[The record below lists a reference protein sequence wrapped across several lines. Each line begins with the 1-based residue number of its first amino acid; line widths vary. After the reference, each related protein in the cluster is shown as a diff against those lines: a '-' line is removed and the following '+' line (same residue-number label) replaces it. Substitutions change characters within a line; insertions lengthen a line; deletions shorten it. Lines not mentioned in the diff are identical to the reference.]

1 MTSRDIRATT
11 AGVLFIVATVAAL
24 VTAPLLGS
32 LLDGDGLL
40 SAVAAHQTRLQ
51 VAALFQIVAALSIP
65 AIAIALYPVLRQRAA
80 AMALG
85 SVAFRLIEGVF
96 MALSA
101 VGTLVLVSMSGRPP
115 TGGTT
120 SAAAA
125 SSANLV
131 RDLRD
136 SAGCVSGLAFCTGAT
151 LYYVVFYRSQLIPR
165 WLSGWGL
172 VGTGLGFLSELLVLF
187 QVIGSLSGAQMAL
200 NVPIAVQ
207 EMVFAVW
214 LIWRGFSVPST
225 PPAPTLRSEPLVG
238 ATGRTQATTARDTPP
253 RADVGLPNGTY

>member
-1 MTSRDIRATT
+1 MTSRDVRATT

-24 VTAPLLGS
+24 LTAPLLGS
-32 LLDGDGLL
+32 LLDGDGFL
-40 SAVAAHQTRLQ
+40 SGVATHQTRLQ
-51 VAALFQIVAALSIP
+51 MAALLQIVAALSIP
-65 AIAIALYPVLRQRAA
+65 GIAIALYPVLRQRAA
-80 AMALG
+80 AMAMG
-85 SVAFRLIEGVF
+85 SVAFRLIEGAF

-101 VGTLVLVSMSGRPP
+101 AGVLVLVSMSDQLA
-115 TGGTT
+115 TDGTT

-125 SSANLV
+125 SSANLM

-136 SAGCVSGLAFCTGAT
+136 SAGVVSGLAFCTGAT

-187 QVIGSLSGAQMAL
+187 QLVGALSGAQMTL
-200 NVPIAVQ
+200 NIPIAIQ

-214 LIWRGFSVPST
+214 LIWKGFNVPST
-225 PPAPTLRSEPLVG
+225 SPAPTLHSQPLVG
-238 ATGRTQATTARDTPP
+238 ATERS
-253 RADVGLPNGTY
+253 

>member
-1 MTSRDIRATT
+1 MTSRDVRATT

-32 LLDGDGLL
+32 LLDGDGFL

-65 AIAIALYPVLRQRAA
+65 AIAIALYPVLKQRAA

-85 SVAFRLIEGVF
+85 AVGFRLIEGIF
-96 MALSA
+96 FALSA
-101 VGTLVLVSMSGRPP
+101 VGTLVLVAMSDSLASDGA
-115 TGGTT
+115 T

-125 SSANLV
+125 SSANLM

-151 LYYVVFYRSQLIPR
+151 LYYLVFYRFQLIPR

-172 VGTGLGFLSELLVLF
+172 LGIGLGFISELLVLF
-187 QVIGSLSGAQMAL
+187 QVIGSLSGTQMAL
-200 NVPIAVQ
+200 NVPIAIQ

-214 LIWRGFSVPST
+214 LIWKGFRVPASPAT
-225 PPAPTLRSEPLVG
+225 PTVRTEPLVG
-238 ATGRTQATTARDTPP
+238 AAAS
-253 RADVGLPNGTY
+253 V

>member
-1 MTSRDIRATT
+1 MTTSRDVRATT
-11 AGVLFIVATVAAL
+11 AGVMFIIATVAAL
-24 VTAPLLGS
+24 LTAPLLGS
-32 LLDGDGLL
+32 LLDGDRFLA
-40 SAVAAHQTRLQ
+40 AVAAHQTRLQ
-51 VAALFQIVAALSIP
+51 VAALLQIIAALSIP

-85 SVAFRLIEGVF
+85 SVGFRLIEGVF

-101 VGTLVLVSMSGRPP
+101 AGTLVLVAMSDQLA
-115 TGGTT
+115 TADTT
-120 SAAAA
+120 SAAAT

-172 VGTGLGFLSELLVLF
+172 IGTGLGFLAELLVLF
-187 QVIGSLSGAQMAL
+187 QVIGSLSGQQMAL
-200 NVPIAVQ
+200 NIPIAVQ
-207 EMVFAVW
+207 EMVFAGW
-214 LIWRGFSVPST
+214 LIWKGFNVPET
-225 PPAPTLRSEPLVG
+225 PPAPTMRSESLVG
-238 ATGRTQATTARDTPP
+238 AAGRA
-253 RADVGLPNGTY
+253 

>member
-1 MTSRDIRATT
+1 MTSRDVRATT

-24 VTAPLLGS
+24 LTAPLLGS
-32 LLDGDGLL
+32 LLDGDGFLPG
-40 SAVAAHQTRLQ
+40 VATHQTQLQ
-51 VAALFQIVAALSIP
+51 VAALLQIVAALSIP

-80 AMALG
+80 GMALG

-101 VGTLVLVSMSGRPP
+101 VGVLVLVAMSDQLA

-125 SSANLV
+125 SSADLV

-136 SAGCVSGLAFCTGAT
+136 SAGVVSGFAFCTGAT
-151 LYYVVFYRSQLIPR
+151 LYYIVFYRSQLIPR

-172 VGTGLGFLSELLVLF
+172 VGTALGFLSELLVLF
-187 QVIGSLSGAQMAL
+187 AVIGSLSGAQMAL
-200 NVPIAVQ
+200 NIPIAIQ

-214 LIWRGFSVPST
+214 LIWKGFRVPAS
-225 PPAPTLRSEPLVG
+225 PPTPTLRSEPLVG
-238 ATGRTQATTARDTPP
+238 ATGRT
-253 RADVGLPNGTY
+253 

>member
-1 MTSRDIRATT
+1 
-11 AGVLFIVATVAAL
+11 LFIVATVAAL
-24 VTAPLLGS
+24 ITAPLLGS
-32 LLDGDGLL
+32 LLDGDGFL
-40 SAVAAHQTRLQ
+40 SGVAAHQTRLQ
-51 VAALFQIVAALSIP
+51 LAALFQIVAALSIP

-85 SVAFRLIEGVF
+85 AVGFRLIEGVF
-96 MALSA
+96 LALSA
-101 VGTLVLVSMSGRPP
+101 VGTLVLVAMSDQLA
-115 TGGTT
+115 TGDTT

-151 LYYVVFYRSQLIPR
+151 LYYLVFFRSQMIPR

-187 QVIGSLSGAQMAL
+187 QIIGALSGAQMAL
-200 NVPIAVQ
+200 NVPIAIQ

-214 LIWRGFSVPST
+214 LIWKGFNVPAT
-225 PPAPTLRSEPLVG
+225 PPTPTIRTEPLAG
-238 ATGRTQATTARDTPP
+238 ATSRT
-253 RADVGLPNGTY
+253 

>member
-1 MTSRDIRATT
+1 MTSRDVRATT

-24 VTAPLLGS
+24 LTAPLLGS
-32 LLDGDGLL
+32 VLDGDGFL

-51 VAALFQIVAALSIP
+51 VASLFQIVAALSIP

-101 VGTLVLVSMSGRPP
+101 VGILVLVAISDQLA

-120 SAAAA
+120 SAAAT
-125 SSANLV
+125 SSADLV
-131 RDLRD
+131 RDLRE
-136 SAGCVSGLAFCTGAT
+136 SASVVSGLAFCTGAT
-151 LYYVVFYRSQLIPR
+151 LYYIVFYRCRLIPR

-172 VGTGLGFLSELLVLF
+172 VGTGLGLLSELLVLF
-187 QVIGSLSGAQMAL
+187 QVIGALSGPQMAL
-200 NVPIAVQ
+200 NIPIAIQ

-214 LIWRGFSVPST
+214 LIWKGFSVPST
-225 PPAPTLRSEPLVG
+225 PPASTLRSEPLVD
-238 ATGRTQATTARDTPP
+238 AVGRP
-253 RADVGLPNGTY
+253 

>member
-1 MTSRDIRATT
+1 MTSRDVRATT
-11 AGVLFIVATVAAL
+11 AGALFIVATVAAL

-32 LLDGDGLL
+32 LLDGDRFL

-51 VAALFQIVAALSIP
+51 VAALFQIMAALAIP
-65 AIAIALYPVLRQRAA
+65 GIAIALYPVLKQRAPG
-80 AMALG
+80 MALG
-85 SVAFRLIEGVF
+85 AVGFRLIEGVF
-96 MALSA
+96 MALAA
-101 VGTLVLVSMSGRPP
+101 VGTLVLVAMSDQLA

-120 SAAAA
+120 SATAA

-151 LYYVVFYRSQLIPR
+151 LYYVVFFRSQLIPR

-187 QVIGSLSGAQMAL
+187 QVIGSLSGQQMAL
-200 NVPIAVQ
+200 NVPIAIQ
-207 EMVFAVW
+207 EMVFAIW
-214 LIWRGFSVPST
+214 LIWKGFRVPAM
-225 PPAPTLRSEPLVG
+225 PPTPTLRREPLVS
-238 ATGRTQATTARDTPP
+238 AAGR
-253 RADVGLPNGTY
+253 L

>member
-1 MTSRDIRATT
+1 MTSRDVRATT

-24 VTAPLLGS
+24 LTAPLLGS
-32 LLDGDGLL
+32 LLDGDGFL

-101 VGTLVLVSMSGRPP
+101 VGVLVLVAMSDQLAS
-115 TGGTT
+115 GGTT

-125 SSANLV
+125 SSADLA

-136 SAGCVSGLAFCTGAT
+136 SAGVVSGFAFCTGAT
-151 LYYVVFYRSQLIPR
+151 LYYLVFYRSRLIPR

-172 VGTGLGFLSELLVLF
+172 FGTALGFLSELLVLF
-187 QVIGSLSGAQMAL
+187 AVVGSLSGAQMAL
-200 NVPIAVQ
+200 NIPIAIQ

-214 LIWRGFSVPST
+214 LIWKGFRVPST
-225 PPAPTLRSEPLVG
+225 PPAPTLRSESLAG
-238 ATGRTQATTARDTPP
+238 SAGRP
-253 RADVGLPNGTY
+253 